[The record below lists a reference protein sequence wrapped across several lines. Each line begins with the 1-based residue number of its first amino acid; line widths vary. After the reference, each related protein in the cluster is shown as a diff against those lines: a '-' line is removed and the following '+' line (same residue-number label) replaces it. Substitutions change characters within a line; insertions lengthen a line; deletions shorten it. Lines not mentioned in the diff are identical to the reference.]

1 MKNET
6 GDCSLPER
14 MEVSDMA
21 VRRKTVPFVDSMP
34 PTPIA
39 EHIVPCEALVAA
51 QVDIAGLRAD
61 IQHFYSWE
69 EKQNG
74 SLDRIEKKVD
84 KLLFRIIAVGGGLC
98 VCLIGFI
105 IEQACTK

>member
-1 MKNET
+1 
-6 GDCSLPER
+6 

-21 VRRKTVPFVDSMP
+21 VRRKTVPFVDSRP
-34 PTPIA
+34 PTPLD
-39 EHIVPCEALVAA
+39 HTVPCEALVAA

-61 IQHFYSWE
+61 IHHFYNWE

-74 SLDRIEKKVD
+74 SLGRIEKKVD

-98 VCLIGFI
+98 ICLIGFI
-105 IEQACTK
+105 IEQACTR